1 MTPPSI
7 VGVRGLADLIPLIE
21 QSEGFSEIVTTILAD
36 RPVSIAGAWGSAR
49 ALTLDTLQH
58 SVARPLLVVVPR
70 LPELEELADD
80 LGDWRDDA
88 PLQFPAWQTLPR
100 EHTLSDPVFGARLRT
115 LSQIY
120 SSHPPQFVLSTISA
134 LLQPVP
140 TKEDIKSSQRRIA
153 VGDELDLDELIDWL
167 IARKLERVTLVESPG
182 EFRIHGGIVDIFPPD
197 ALDPVRIELFGD
209 EVDSLR
215 YFDAETQR
223 TLENIDSITLSVVSP
238 VTFTD
243 EQTVGQDASLPAET
257 GSIGHDRRQS
267 PGGGESLLE
276 RLPEEFLVV
285 LSEPAELQREGRD
298 YLNRLDNPRGLYSTE
313 AVLKSCLAR
322 PYVSLSVLG
331 LDDGE
336 YAASMQISTESVERL
351 TGPKNQV
358 LQELAGLLSQDESV
372 LIACHNPGEQERLG
386 ELLEEVPGLTDRVR
400 LCLGRV
406 QRGFRLVDRK
416 LLVIGDHELFGRA
429 DVHRQPK
436 RRKVESR
443 AIDSFLDLQEGDYVV
458 HLTHGIGRFR
468 GMKLLEKEEQTEEH
482 LAIEFHDQIMI
493 YVPVSLIHLVQKYVG
508 AKKALPRLS
517 RLGGTTWNK
526 KKEKVAKAVADMA
539 SDMIRL
545 QAARESRPGLAC
557 PPDSHWQKEFEAS
570 FPFTETDDQLLAIDD
585 VKNDMERAQP
595 MDRLICGDVGFGKTE
610 VAIRAAFKA
619 IEAGRQVA
627 ILVPT
632 TVLAEQHFRT
642 FSERMAEYPIE
653 IEVLSR
659 FVSRADQK
667 DILERMERGAV
678 DLVVGTHRL
687 IQRDIKF
694 QDLGLLIIDEEQ
706 RFGVEAKELLK
717 QLRLEVDVLTLSATP
732 IPRTLHMSL
741 LGIRDISNLVTPPQE
756 RIAVKT
762 QICRWD
768 DQLIRNAIVRELNR
782 GGQAYFV
789 HNRVYNIQSIRD
801 RLEILVPE
809 ARFAVVH
816 GQMGETE
823 LEAGMYDFLS
833 GRADV
838 LVSTTIIESGLD
850 IPNANT
856 MFIHQAQNY
865 GLADLHQLRGRVGRY
880 RHRAYCYL
888 MVDENKAPSPIATK
902 RLKAIEEYSELG
914 AGFKISMRDLEIRG
928 AGNILGTEQSGH
940 ISAVGYELYC
950 QLLENAV
957 RKMKKQPLRQVLHVS
972 IDLPVTGLLPDDYI
986 NSGRQ
991 KIEMYRKLSLVN
1003 GWEELDD
1010 VRGELR
1016 DRFGPLPAAAERLL
1030 ELKALQLDARVWEIE
1045 DIHLEDDRFAVF
1057 TYRDKKKA
1065 TQLAHLVGKDLRI
1078 VDDHQAYLL
1087 LKCST
1092 ENPQELLDRLKSV
1105 LQTNPSMS

>member
-1 MTPPSI
+1 
-7 VGVRGLADLIPLIE
+7 RN
-21 QSEGFSEIVTTILAD
+21 
-36 RPVSIAGAWGSAR
+36 
-49 ALTLDTLQH
+49 
-58 SVARPLLVVVPR
+58 
-70 LPELEELADD
+70 
-80 LGDWRDDA
+80 
-88 PLQFPAWQTLPR
+88 
-100 EHTLSDPVFGARLRT
+100 
-115 LSQIY
+115 
-120 SSHPPQFVLSTISA
+120 
-134 LLQPVP
+134 
-140 TKEDIKSSQRRIA
+140 
-153 VGDELDLDELIDWL
+153 
-167 IARKLERVTLVESPG
+167 LERVTLVESPG
-182 EFRIHGGIVDIFPPD
+182 EFRIHGGIIDIFPPD

-215 YFDAETQR
+215 SFDAETQR
-223 TLENIDSITLSVVSP
+223 TMENIDSITLSVVNP
-238 VTFTD
+238 VTFT
-243 EQTVGQDASLPAET
+243 ET
-257 GSIGHDRRQS
+257 GTEGAH
-267 PGGGESLLE
+267 GESLLE
-276 RLPEEFLVV
+276 RLPEEFLIV
-285 LSEPAELQREGRD
+285 LSEPAELQQEGRD

-313 AVLKSCLAR
+313 TVLKSCLER
-322 PYVSLSVLG
+322 RYVTLSALG
-331 LDDGE
+331 LDEGD
-336 YAASMQISTESVERL
+336 YAAAMRLHTESVERL

-358 LQELAGLLSQDESV
+358 LQELSGLLSQEESV
-372 LIACHNPGEQERLG
+372 LIACHNPGEQERLS
-386 ELLEEVPGLTDRVR
+386 ELLEDVPGLTDRVR

-443 AIDSFLDLQEGDYVV
+443 AIDSFLDLQVGDYVV

-468 GMKLLEKEEQTEEH
+468 GMKLLEKEDQTEEH

-517 RLGGTTWNK
+517 RLGGTSWSK
-526 KKEKVAKAVADMA
+526 KKAKVAQAVADMA

-545 QAARESRPGLAC
+545 QAARESKPGLAC

-570 FPFTETDDQLLAIDD
+570 FPFTETDDQLHAIED
-585 VKNDMERAQP
+585 VKLDMERTQP

-619 IEAGRQVA
+619 IDAGRQVA

-687 IQRDIKF
+687 IQKDIKF
-694 QDLGLLIIDEEQ
+694 HDLGLLIIDEEQ

-756 RIAVKT
+756 RIAVQT
-762 QICRWD
+762 NICRWD

-801 RLEILVPE
+801 RLEVLVPE
-809 ARFAVVH
+809 ARFAVIH
-816 GQMGETE
+816 GQMGEIE
-823 LEAGMYDFLS
+823 LEEGMYDFLS

-856 MFIHQAQNY
+856 MFINQAQNY

-888 MVDENKAPSPIATK
+888 MVD
-902 RLKAIEEYSELG
+902 
-914 AGFKISMRDLEIRG
+914 
-928 AGNILGTEQSGH
+928 
-940 ISAVGYELYC
+940 
-950 QLLENAV
+950 
-957 RKMKKQPLRQVLHVS
+957 
-972 IDLPVTGLLPDDYI
+972 
-986 NSGRQ
+986 
-991 KIEMYRKLSLVN
+991 
-1003 GWEELDD
+1003 
-1010 VRGELR
+1010 
-1016 DRFGPLPAAAERLL
+1016 
-1030 ELKALQLDARVWEIE
+1030 
-1045 DIHLEDDRFAVF
+1045 
-1057 TYRDKKKA
+1057 
-1065 TQLAHLVGKDLRI
+1065 
-1078 VDDHQAYLL
+1078 
-1087 LKCST
+1087 
-1092 ENPQELLDRLKSV
+1092 
-1105 LQTNPSMS
+1105 

>member
-1 MTPPSI
+1 MTPSSI
-7 VGVRGLADLIPLIE
+7 VEVRRLADLLPIIE
-21 QSEGFSEIVTTILAD
+21 RSEGFSEIVAAIAAGQ
-36 RPVSIAGAWGSAR
+36 PVSISGVWGSAR
-49 ALTLDTLQH
+49 ALSLDALQRFIE
-58 SVARPLLVVVPR
+58 RPLLVIVPR

-80 LGDWRDDA
+80 LGDWREDV
-88 PLQFPAWQTLPR
+88 PHQFPAWQTLPR

-120 SSHPPQFVLSTISA
+120 STTPPQIVLSTISA

-140 TKEDIKSSQRRIA
+140 TREDIESSRRRIA
-153 VGDELDLDELIDWL
+153 AGDELDLDELIDWL
-167 IARKLERVTLVESPG
+167 MGRKLERVTLVESPG
-182 EFRIHGGIVDIFPPD
+182 EFRIHGGIIDIFPPD

-215 YFDAETQR
+215 FFDAETQR
-223 TLENIDSITLSVVSP
+223 TLENIDSITLSVVNP
-238 VTFTD
+238 VTFT
-243 EQTVGQDASLPAET
+243 ET
-257 GSIGHDRRQS
+257 GTESS
-267 PGGGESLLE
+267 EGELLLD
-276 RLPEEFLVV
+276 RLPQDFLVV
-285 LSEPAELQREGRD
+285 LFEPAELQQEGRD

-313 AVLKSCLAR
+313 AVLKACLER
-322 PYVSLSVLG
+322 PYVSLSALG
-331 LDDGE
+331 LDDGD
-336 YAASMQISTESVERL
+336 YAAALRLHTESVERL

-358 LQELAGLLSQDESV
+358 LLELSALLSQEESV

-468 GMKLLEKEEQTEEH
+468 GMKLLEREEQTEEH
-482 LAIEFHDQIMI
+482 LAVEFHDQIMI

-517 RLGGTTWNK
+517 RLGGTAWTK
-526 KKEKVAKAVADMA
+526 KKEKVAQAVADMA

-545 QAARESRPGLAC
+545 QAARESKPGLAC

-585 VKNDMERAQP
+585 VKRDMERPQP

-687 IQRDIKF
+687 IQKDIKF
-694 QDLGLLIIDEEQ
+694 HDLGLLIIDEEQ

-717 QLRLEVDVLTLSATP
+717 QLRLEVDVLTMSATP

-756 RIAVKT
+756 RIAVQT
-762 QICRWD
+762 TICRWD
-768 DQLIRNAIVRELNR
+768 DELIRNAVVRELNR

-801 RLEILVPE
+801 RLEGLVPE
-809 ARFAVVH
+809 ARFAVIH

-823 LEAGMYDFLS
+823 LEQGMYDFLS

-856 MFIHQAQNY
+856 MFINQAQNY

-888 MVDENKAPSPIATK
+888 LVDENKAPSPIATK

-957 RKMKKQPLRQVLHVS
+957 RTMKKQPLRNVLHVS
-972 IDLPVTGLLPDDYI
+972 IDLPVTGLLPDGYI

-1003 GWEELDD
+1003 EWEELED
-1010 VRGELR
+1010 VRNELR

-1030 ELKALQLDARVWEIE
+1030 ELKSLQLDARVWELE
-1045 DIHLEDDRFAVF
+1045 DIHLEEDRFAVF
-1057 TYRDKKKA
+1057 TYRDKKKI

-1078 VDDHQAYLL
+1078 VDDRQAYLL

-1092 ENPQELLDRLKSV
+1092 ENPQQLLDRLKSV
-1105 LQTNPSMS
+1105 LQTNQSIS